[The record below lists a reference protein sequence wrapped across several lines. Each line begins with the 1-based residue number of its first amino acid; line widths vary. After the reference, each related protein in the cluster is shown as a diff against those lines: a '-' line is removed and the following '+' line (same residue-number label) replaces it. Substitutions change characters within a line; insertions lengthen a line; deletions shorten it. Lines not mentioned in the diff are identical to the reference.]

1 MSEPFQTDILRRKLI
16 PKPQQ
21 GIVINIHLQ
30 KVEEAEQREDLEE
43 GEEKEQSIKKKTI
56 IKDRRKY
63 STIERSLILDK
74 LKQQK
79 VFKVNIEKSTDKPK
93 PSESERLV
101 VPVGEPVGVFTKVD
115 KVVLKKKEQE
125 PLSAIYEE
133 EEDAGKKAVKF
144 AIEEEGEG
152 VILEEEKEKEKEQ
165 KEDEKEKEEEV
176 ITEAVEQPVIGEKK
190 KRIRKPKTKFVAED
204 DLINVDLKTARIR
217 EHIID
222 EALPKPG
229 EKVIIKA
236 PSYYMTNRLLYSQ
249 KLTQLFQPYRKEIM
263 SNESAISCDATGA
276 GTEFELLTHQKI
288 VRDYLNLYTPYR
300 GLLLYHG
307 LGSGKCHR
315 KGTPIMLSD
324 GSIKK
329 IEDIKVGELL
339 MGDDSKPRTVLS
351 LATGRDKMYDV
362 IPIKGEKYTV
372 NSEHILCL
380 QASGFPKLSRNNHT
394 ANTNYN
400 IQWLENNK
408 FMSKTF
414 TFNEAKNNEEEMKIA
429 AQEFYKKILENPA
442 TNDNVYEVAIKDYLN
457 LPKSTKAILKGYK
470 VPIEFPEK
478 ELPMDPYMIGY
489 WLGDGSSRDA
499 VISCQDSTVLHY
511 FANNL
516 AKYDISLHYRSQYDY
531 GISGNGNYRNNKFL
545 NVLKDENMINN
556 KHIPML
562 YKCNSSENRLKLLA
576 GLLDSDGCL
585 TGNGFEFTQKN
596 ETLMDDVIYL
606 ARSLG
611 FSCYKATKKTTW
623 TYKGI
628 KQEGTAFRIQ
638 INGNGIEEIPTL
650 IPRKQATPR
659 KQIKDV
665 LVTGIKVEYVN
676 EDDYYGFTLDG
687 NCRYVMGDFT
697 VTHNT
702 CSSIALAEGMKTD
715 KRVFIMTPA
724 SLKMNFFSE
733 LKKCGDHLYKKNQY
747 WEFVSIDGKPE
758 YVGILAKALSLKP
771 EYVRSKG
778 GAWLVNITK
787 EPNFTEKNAEEQK
800 EIDNQLNEM
809 IRAKYI
815 DINYNG
821 INQKGFQK
829 IVEQYGTNPFDNS
842 VVLID
847 EAHNFVSRIVNKL
860 KKPKTLA
867 YMMYDL
873 LMNAT
878 NTRIVFMTGTPIINY
893 PNEIGI
899 LFNILR
905 GYIKTWT
912 MSINVKSS
920 EKVNTESILDIFD
933 RANLKTYDFVE
944 YTGNKLTITRNPFG
958 FINTKKRGVAKGTF
972 RQAKGGS
979 KNKKESPVKRTK
991 KNHSEYDKIVDR
1003 ITTDPHN
1010 DGKDINLYR
1019 EGASSAQLGPVGSL
1033 EDYAEKAMRI
1043 MEDPHHGGANYMEN
1057 YNGVKLDETGNISD
1071 EDFLA
1076 TVIRIL
1082 SQNGLE
1088 VAKGTIELKKY
1099 KALPDDS
1106 DSFLNMFIDSDNDA
1120 VKNIDLFKKRVLGL
1134 TSYFRSAQEKLL
1146 PSFVK
1151 TTPPDGSEGGDI
1163 FHIIKCEMTG
1173 HQFDVYQ
1180 AIRKVEAEQEKR
1192 NKKQQK
1198 KAKGLENDMFK
1209 ISSTYRIFSRSACN
1223 FAFPP
1228 DIQRPMPDKE
1238 NKEISEEDLNGLTIN
1253 EREEEEEIGD
1263 EVVEDEKIV
1272 TYQGRIVSALKKLQY
1287 NEESPREKEYLTKEE
1302 LGMYSPKFVKLLE
1315 NVQSEEN
1322 QGLHL
1327 VYSQFRTIEGIGI
1340 IKLILEANGYA
1351 EFKIERKSE
1360 SWEIVEDEKN
1370 AGKPKFVLYTGTE
1383 TAEEKEIIRN
1393 IYNSNWGF
1401 VPASIAV
1408 KLREINENNFMGEI
1422 IKVFM
1427 ITSSGA
1433 EGINLKNTRFVHVVE
1448 PYWNMVR
1455 PEQVIGR
1462 ARRICS
1468 HQDLPEELRT
1478 VKVYLYL
1485 AVLSEQQKTDK
1496 ANIEIRNRDRSRIDG
1511 ETPVTTDETL
1521 FEIASLK
1528 DKVNRQ
1534 ILKAIKESAMDCSLY
1549 SGKNKDEPL
1558 VCYGSTTTVSSNNFD
1573 SYPAIDSDMSQ
1584 KSDLNVRKKGVAMI
1598 KISYKGKDYAL
1609 NQDTNEL
1616 FDYDSYL
1623 QLKEGATLVGHLV
1636 RKGRKQEV
1644 ELL

>member
-1 MSEPFQTDILRRKLI
+1 MSEPFQIDILRRKLI
-16 PKPQQ
+16 PKPQHGVVVHIHAELPNDEGEQ
-21 GIVINIHLQ
+21 G
-30 KVEEAEQREDLEE
+30 EGEQGE
-43 GEEKEQSIKKKTI
+43 GEEKTESIPQTKKKTI

-74 LKQQK
+74 LKKQK
-79 VFKVNIEKSTDKPK
+79 IFKVNVEKSTDKPK
-93 PSESERLV
+93 PTEDQQII
-101 VPVGEPVGVFTKVD
+101 VPVGEPVGIFTKVD
-115 KVVLKKKEQE
+115 KVVLKKKQQKEE
-125 PLSAIYEE
+125 LSAIEE
-133 EEDAGKKAVKF
+133 EEEAVEEEKEDKVVDGKSAVQL
-144 AIEEEGEG
+144 AIEEEGEE
-152 VILEEEKEKEKEQ
+152 VVEKPIEEKPIEEKP
-165 KEDEKEKEEEV
+165 
-176 ITEAVEQPVIGEKK
+176 VEEKK
-190 KRIRKPKTKFVAED
+190 KRGRKPKVKFIAED
-204 DLINVDLKTARIR
+204 DLINVDLKTAKIR
-217 EHIID
+217 EQIISD
-222 EALPKPG
+222 TLPKPS

-236 PSYYMTNRLLYSQ
+236 PSYYMENRLLYSQ

-263 SNESAISCDATGA
+263 SNESAISCDTSASS
-276 GTEFELLTHQKI
+276 TEFELLTHQKI
-288 VRDYLNLYTPYR
+288 VRDYLNLFTPYR

-307 LGSGKCHR
+307 LGSGKCMR

-339 MGDDSKPRTVLS
+339 MGDDSKPRTVMS
-351 LATGRDKMYDV
+351 LARGRDKMYDI
-362 IPIKGEKYTV
+362 IPIKGEKYPV

-414 TFNEAKNNEEEMKIA
+414 TFNEAKNNEEEMKVA
-429 AQEFYKKILENPA
+429 AQEFYNKILENPA

-457 LPKSTKAILKGYK
+457 LSNKLKGLLKGYK
-470 VPIEFPEK
+470 VPIDFPEK

-489 WLGDGSSRDA
+489 WLGDGD
-499 VISCQDSTVLHY
+499 SCRASITSQDSTVLYY
-511 FANNL
+511 FNKTLPTYELTLNY
-516 AKYDISLHYRSQYDY
+516 YDSYHY
-531 GISGNGNYRNNKFL
+531 GITGNHKKNNNKFL
-545 NVLKDENMINN
+545 TVLKDLNMLNN

-562 YKCNSSENRLKLLA
+562 YKCNSRQNRLKLLA
-576 GLLDSDGCL
+576 GLLDSDGNL
-585 TGNGFEFTQKN
+585 SDNGGFEFTQKN

-611 FSCYKATKKTTW
+611 FSCYKATKKTSW
-623 TYKGI
+623 THKGV
-628 KQEGTAFRIQ
+628 KQEGTAFRIN

-687 NCRYVMGDFT
+687 NCRYVLGDFT

-715 KRVFIMTPA
+715 KRVFILTPA

-771 EYVRSKG
+771 EYIRSRN

-787 EPNFTEKNAEEQK
+787 EANFTEKNAEEQK
-800 EIDNQLNEM
+800 EIDDQLNEM

-829 IVEQYGTNPFDNS
+829 IIEQYGTNPFDNS
-842 VVLID
+842 VILID

-860 KKPKTLA
+860 KKPKTLS
-867 YMMYDL
+867 YMLYDL

-878 NTRIVFMTGTPIINY
+878 NARIVFMTGTPIINY

-899 LFNILR
+899 MFNMLR

-912 MSINVKSS
+912 MSINVKTS
-920 EKVNTESILDIFD
+920 EKINTESILDIFD
-933 RANLKTYDFVE
+933 KANFRTYDFVE

-958 FINTKKRGVAKGTF
+958 FINTKKRGVAKGTI
-972 RQAKGGS
+972 RQTKEIKGG
-979 KNKKESPVKRTK
+979 KHKTKGNKPQGSRRTK
-991 KNHSEYDKIVDR
+991 KYHSEYDKIAEKIVVEEDSLDR
-1003 ITTDPHN
+1003 
-1010 DGKDINLYR
+1010 
-1019 EGASSAQLGPVGSL
+1019 E

-1043 MEDPHHGGANYMEN
+1043 SEDPHEGGGANYLEN
-1057 YNGVKLDETGNISD
+1057 YNGVKLDESGNISD
-1071 EDFLA
+1071 EDFLNS
-1076 TVIRIL
+1076 VIRIL
-1082 SQNGLE
+1082 GNNKLE
-1088 VAKGTIELKKY
+1088 VMKGTIELKKY
-1099 KALPDDS
+1099 KALPDES
-1106 DSFLNMFIDSDNDA
+1106 DSFLTMFIDTDNDE
-1120 VKNIDLFKKRVLGL
+1120 VKNIDLFKKRILGL

-1151 TTPPDGSEGGDI
+1151 TVAEGEGESKSEGDI
-1163 FHIIKCEMTG
+1163 FHIVKCEMTN
-1173 HQFDVYQ
+1173 HQFDIYQ
-1180 AIRKVEAEQEKR
+1180 KIRKTEAEQEKR

-1198 KAKGLENDMFK
+1198 KAKGLDDEMFK
-1209 ISSTYRIFSRSACN
+1209 ISSTYRIFSRAACN

-1228 DIQRPMPDKE
+1228 DIDRPMPDTN
-1238 NKEISEEDLNGLTIN
+1238 NKEVSEEDLNGLTVKD
-1253 EREEEEEIGD
+1253 RQDEEE
-1263 EVVEDEKIV
+1263 VEAEDVADEKIIS
-1272 TYQGRIVSALKKLQY
+1272 YQGRIVNALKKLSFQ
-1287 NEESPREKEYLTKEE
+1287 EENPRDKEYLTKKD
-1302 LGMYSPKFVKLLE
+1302 LGMYSPKFVKLVE
-1315 NVQSEEN
+1315 NIQSEEN

-1351 EFKIERKSE
+1351 EFKIERKDDA
-1360 SWEIVEDEKN
+1360 WDIVEDEKN
-1370 AGKPKFVLYTGTE
+1370 KGKPKFVLYTGTE
-1383 TAEEKEIIRN
+1383 TAEEKEIVRN

-1401 VPASIAV
+1401 VPSAISA
-1408 KLREINENNFMGEI
+1408 KLREMHPNNFMGEI

-1433 EGINLKNTRFVHVVE
+1433 EGINLKNTRFVHIVE
-1448 PYWNMVR
+1448 PYCNMVR

-1485 AVLSEQQKTDK
+1485 SVFTEEQKTSKD
-1496 ANIEIRNRDRSRIDG
+1496 NIELRNRDRSRIDG

-1549 SGKNKDEPL
+1549 SAKNKDEPL
-1558 VCYGSTTTVSSNNFD
+1558 VCYGSTTKVDSNNFQ
-1573 SYPAIDSDMSQ
+1573 SFPSIDSDVGQ
-1584 KSDLNVRKKGVAMI
+1584 KTGLNVKQRRVDMI
-1598 KISYKGKDYAL
+1598 EITYKGKKYAL
-1609 NQDTNEL
+1609 NQDTNEI
-1616 FDYDSYL
+1616 FDHDSYL
-1623 QLKEGATLVGHLV
+1623 QSKENPILVGHLV
-1636 RKGRKQEV
+1636 RKGSKQEIV
-1644 ELL
+1644 LL

>member
-1 MSEPFQTDILRRKLI
+1 MSEPFQIDILRRKTI

-21 GIVINIHLQ
+21 GILVNIH
-30 KVEEAEQREDLEE
+30 VEKPEEPRDEVEE
-43 GEEKEQSIKKKTI
+43 GEVTDAPEPKKRPI

-63 STIERSLILDK
+63 STVERSLILDN
-74 LKQQK
+74 LKRQK
-79 VFKVNIEKSTDKPK
+79 VFKVNIEKETDKPK
-93 PSESERLV
+93 PTESERLII
-101 VPVGEPVGVFTKVD
+101 PVGEPIGVFTKID
-115 KVVLKKKEQE
+115 KVVLKKKETIPVKQLE
-125 PLSAIYEE
+125 PVKEEVEKEEEVDTGASAIEH
-133 EEDAGKKAVKF
+133 

-152 VILEEEKEKEKEQ
+152 VLLQEQ
-165 KEDEKEKEEEV
+165 VEAIEQEKEEE
-176 ITEAVEQPVIGEKK
+176 TGEAVELKEQPVIGEKK
-190 KRIRKPKTKFVAED
+190 KRIRRTKGKAKVEDD
-204 DLINVDLKTARIR
+204 DLINVDLKTAKIR
-217 EHIID
+217 EQIIGD
-222 EALPKPG
+222 TLPKPT

-236 PSYYMTNRLLYSQ
+236 PSYYMENRLLYSQ

-307 LGSGKCHR
+307 LGSGKCLKR
-315 KGTPIMLSD
+315 GTPIMLSD

-329 IEDIKVGELL
+329 VEEIVPGELL
-339 MGDDSKPRTVLS
+339 MGDDSTPRTVLS
-351 LATGRDKMYDV
+351 IARGRDKMYDV
-362 IPIKGEKYTV
+362 IPVKGEKYTG

-414 TFNEAKNNEEEMKIA
+414 TFNEAKNNEEEMKVA

-457 LPKSTKAILKGYK
+457 LSNKLKALLKGYK
-470 VPIEFPEK
+470 VPIDFPEK

-531 GISGNGNYRNNKFL
+531 GISGNGNYRNNKFS
-545 NVLKDENMINN
+545 NVLKDENMLNN

-562 YKCNSSENRLKLLA
+562 YKCNSRENRLKLLA
-576 GLLDSDGCL
+576 GLLDSDGNL
-585 TGNGFEFTQKN
+585 SENGGFEFTQKN

-611 FSCYKATKKTTW
+611 FSCYKATKNTSW
-623 TYKGI
+623 TYNGV

-650 IPRKQATPR
+650 IPRKKAAPR

-687 NCRYVMGDFT
+687 NCRYVLGDFT

-702 CSSIALAEGMKTD
+702 CSSIALAEGMKSD
-715 KRVFIMTPA
+715 KRVFILTPA

-758 YVGILAKALSLKP
+758 YVSILSKALSLKP
-771 EYVRSKG
+771 EHIRSKG

-800 EIDNQLNEM
+800 EIDEQLNHM
-809 IRAKYI
+809 IRAKYV

-829 IVEQYGTNPFDNS
+829 IVEQYGKNPFDNS

-878 NTRIVFMTGTPIINY
+878 NARIVFMTGTPIINY

-920 EKVNTESILDIFD
+920 DKVNTESILDMFD
-933 RANLKTYDFVE
+933 RANFRTYDFVE

-958 FINTKKRGVAKGTF
+958 FINTKKRGVVKGTT
-972 RQAKGGS
+972 RKPKDDKSEVKGGS
-979 KNKKESPVKRTK
+979 KKNKKENPVKRTK

-1003 ITTDPHN
+1003 IIDKEGE
-1010 DGKDINLYR
+1010 DG
-1019 EGASSAQLGPVGSL
+1019 E

-1043 MEDPHHGGANYMEN
+1043 MEDPHHGGANYSEN

-1071 EDFLA
+1071 EDFLS
-1076 TVIRIL
+1076 TVVRIL
-1082 SQNGLE
+1082 STNGLE

-1106 DSFLNMFIDSDNDA
+1106 DSFLTMFIDTDNDE
-1120 VKNIDLFKKRVLGL
+1120 VKNIELFKKRVLGL

-1151 TTPPDGSEGGDI
+1151 TEPPAGSEDTGKGGDI

-1198 KAKGLENDMFK
+1198 KAKGLENEMFK

-1228 DIQRPMPDKE
+1228 EIDRPMPDKE
-1238 NKEISEEDLNGLTIN
+1238 NKEISEEDLNGLSAK
-1253 EREEEEEIGD
+1253 ERDDEEEEVLG
-1263 EVVEDEKIV
+1263 EVSDDKLV

-1287 NEESPREKEYLTKEE
+1287 NEESPKDKEYLTKEE

-1315 NVQSEEN
+1315 NIQSEEN

-1351 EFKIERKSE
+1351 EFKIERKSDA
-1360 SWEIVEDEKN
+1360 WEIVEDEKN

-1383 TAEEKEIIRN
+1383 TAEEKEIVRN
-1393 IYNSNWGF
+1393 IYNSNWDF
-1401 VPASIAV
+1401 VPSTIAV
-1408 KLREINENNFMGEI
+1408 KLREKHPNNFMGEL

-1433 EGINLKNTRFVHVVE
+1433 EGINLKNTRFVHIVE

-1558 VCYGSTTTVSSNNFD
+1558 VCYGSKTTVSSNNFD
-1573 SYPAIDSDMSQ
+1573 SYPSLDSDMSQ
-1584 KSDLNVRKKGVAMI
+1584 KTGLNVREKTQNI
-1598 KISYKGKDYAL
+1598 IEITYKGKKYAL

-1616 FDYDSYL
+1616 FDYESYL
-1623 QLKEGATLVGHLV
+1623 VSKEDAALVGHLV
-1636 RKGRKQEV
+1636 RNGRKQEI

>member
-1 MSEPFQTDILRRKLI
+1 MSEPFQIDILRRKLI

-21 GIVINIHLQ
+21 GVLIHIHSETINEP
-30 KVEEAEQREDLEE
+30 VSNV
-43 GEEKEQSIKKKTI
+43 EEKEELKEGDIVEPKKQKTI

-74 LKQQK
+74 LKKQK
-79 VFKVNIEKSTDKPK
+79 VFKVNIEKVTDKPK
-93 PSESERLV
+93 PTESEQII
-101 VPVGEPVGVFTKVD
+101 VPVGEPIGIFTKID
-115 KVVLKKKEQE
+115 KVVLKKKEE
-125 PLSAIYEE
+125 LEELSPIDKESEE
-133 EEDAGKKAVKF
+133 SEEKEQQID
-144 AIEEEGEG
+144 
-152 VILEEEKEKEKEQ
+152 EEEKEKGELI
-165 KEDEKEKEEEV
+165 EEEKGEL
-176 ITEAVEQPVIGEKK
+176 IEIPIILEKK
-190 KRIRKPKTKFVAED
+190 KRIRKPKVKFVAEEE
-204 DLINVDLKTARIR
+204 LINVDLKTAKIR
-217 EHIID
+217 EQIISD
-222 EALPKPG
+222 TLPKPS

-236 PSYYMTNRLLYSQ
+236 PSYYMENRLLYSQ

-263 SNESAISCDATGA
+263 AEDSVSCETATSSP
-276 GTEFELLTHQKI
+276 EFELLTHQKI
-288 VRDYLNLYTPYR
+288 IRDYLNLYTPYR
-300 GLLLYHG
+300 GLLLYHM

-351 LATGRDKMYDV
+351 LAQGRDKMYDV

-380 QASGFPKLSRNNHT
+380 RASGFPKIHRNNHT

-400 IQWLENNK
+400 IQWIENNK

-414 TFNEAKNNEEEMKIA
+414 TFNEAKNNEAEIKIA
-429 AQEFYKKILENPA
+429 AYDFYDKILKNHL

-457 LPKSTKAILKGYK
+457 LSNKLKAILKGYK
-470 VPIEFPEK
+470 VPIDFPEK

-489 WLGDGSSRDA
+489 WLGDGHSAGA
-499 VISCQDSTVLHY
+499 VITSQDSAVLYY
-511 FANNL
+511 FNKTL
-516 AKYDISLHYRSQYDY
+516 PTYELTLTYYDSYHY
-531 GISGNGNYRNNKFL
+531 GITGNHKKDNNKFL
-545 NVLKDENMINN
+545 NVLKDENMIQN

-562 YKCNSSENRLKLLA
+562 YKCNSRENRLKLLA
-576 GLLDSDGCL
+576 GLLDSDGHL
-585 TGNGFEFTQKN
+585 SENGGFEFTQKN

-611 FSCYKATKKTTW
+611 FSCYKSEKKTTW
-623 TYKGI
+623 TYKGE
-628 KQEGTAFRIQ
+628 KHEGKAFRIQ

-650 IPRKQATPR
+650 IPRKQASPR

-715 KRVFIMTPA
+715 KRVFILTPA

-758 YVGILAKALSLKP
+758 YVAILAKALSLKP
-771 EYVRSKG
+771 EYIRSRR

-787 EPNFTEKNAEEQK
+787 EANFTEKNAEEQK
-800 EIDNQLNEM
+800 EIDDQLNEM

-821 INQKGFQK
+821 IKPKGFQK
-829 IVEQYGTNPFDNS
+829 IIEQYGTNPFDNS

-860 KKPKTLA
+860 KKPKTLS

-873 LMNAT
+873 LMSAT
-878 NTRIVFMTGTPIINY
+878 NARIVFMTGTPIINY

-905 GYIKTWT
+905 GYIKTWS
-912 MSINVKSS
+912 MSINVKTN
-920 EKVNTESILDIFD
+920 EKINTETILEMFD
-933 RANLKTYDFVE
+933 KANFRTYDFVE

-958 FINTKKRGVAKGTF
+958 FINTKKRGVSKGTV
-972 RQAKGGS
+972 RQPKVKGGE
-979 KNKKESPVKRTK
+979 NKTKVNKLPGSRITK
-991 KNHSEYDKIVDR
+991 KYHSEYDKIVDK
-1003 ITTDPHN
+1003 IEAEHV
-1010 DGKDINLYR
+1010 DI
-1019 EGASSAQLGPVGSL
+1019 E

-1043 MEDPHHGGANYMEN
+1043 SENPHYGGANYLEN
-1057 YNGVKLDETGNISD
+1057 YNGVKLDESGNISD
-1071 EDFLA
+1071 EDFLNS
-1076 TVIRIL
+1076 VIRIL
-1082 SQNGLE
+1082 GNNNLE
-1088 VAKGTIELKKY
+1088 VIKGTIELKKY

-1106 DSFLNMFIDSDNDA
+1106 DSFLNMFIDTDNDE

-1151 TTPPDGSEGGDI
+1151 TRVEGENEGEENKGEGDV
-1163 FHIIKCEMTG
+1163 FHIIKCEMTP

-1180 AIRKVEAEQEKR
+1180 AIRKTEAEQEKR
-1192 NKKQQK
+1192 NRKKQK
-1198 KAKGLENDMFK
+1198 KAKGLEDDMFK

-1228 DIQRPMPDKE
+1228 EIERPMPDTA
-1238 NKEISEEDLNGLTIN
+1238 NKEVSEEDINGLTVK
-1253 EREEEEEIGD
+1253 ERQDEEEVEGEGEEAQI
-1263 EVVEDEKIV
+1263 EDANIIS
-1272 TYQGRIVSALKKLQY
+1272 YQGRIVNALKKLEY
-1287 NEESPREKEYLTKEE
+1287 NEENPREKEYLTKDA
-1302 LGMYSPKFVKLLE
+1302 LGMYSSKFVKLLE
-1315 NVQSEEN
+1315 NIQSEEN

-1351 EFKIERKSE
+1351 EFKIERKDE
-1360 SWEIVEDEKN
+1360 SWDIVDDEKN
-1370 AGKPKFVLYTGTE
+1370 KGKPKFVLYTGTE

-1401 VPASIAV
+1401 VPPSIVV
-1408 KLREINENNFMGEI
+1408 KLREMHPNNFMGEI

-1433 EGINLKNTRFVHVVE
+1433 EGINLKNTRFVHIVE

-1478 VKVYLYL
+1478 VKVFLYL
-1485 AVLSEQQKTDK
+1485 SVLTEQQKTSKD
-1496 ANIEIRNRDRSRIDG
+1496 NIELRNRDRSRIDG

-1558 VCYGSTTTVSSNNFD
+1558 VCYGSTTKVDSNNFQ
-1573 SYPAIDSDMSQ
+1573 SFPSIDNDKGQ
-1584 KSDLNVRKKGVAMI
+1584 KTGQNVRHQKVDMI
-1598 KISYKGKDYAL
+1598 KITYKGKQYAL
-1609 NQDTNEL
+1609 NTDTNEI

-1623 QLKEGATLVGHLV
+1623 QSKDNLVLLGHIV
-1636 RKGRKQEV
+1636 RKGSKQEI
-1644 ELL
+1644 ELI

>member
-1 MSEPFQTDILRRKLI
+1 MSEPFQIDILRRKPI
-16 PKPQQ
+16 PNSQK
-21 GIVINIHLQ
+21 GVIINIGRIDM
-30 KVEEAEQREDLEE
+30 KEINDEE
-43 GEEKEQSIKKKTI
+43 IKPMKTI

-74 LKQQK
+74 IRKQK
-79 VFKVNIEKSTDKPK
+79 GFKVNIEKITDKTKPSEEERIIIPVGEPHDLFIKVDKKTLKKKEIEEKAIKEDLEEDLEELKELKEKEDLEELKEKEDLEEDLEYLEELKEEKAIKEEIEEDLKDVEEEKAIKEELEELKEKESDEKNKPIIEKKKRGRKQKIVIYNDDLINIDLKTAKIKEQIISETLPK
-93 PSESERLV
+93 PSE
-101 VPVGEPVGVFTKVD
+101 K
-115 KVVLKKKEQE
+115 
-125 PLSAIYEE
+125 I
-133 EEDAGKKAVKF
+133 
-144 AIEEEGEG
+144 
-152 VILEEEKEKEKEQ
+152 
-165 KEDEKEKEEEV
+165 
-176 ITEAVEQPVIGEKK
+176 
-190 KRIRKPKTKFVAED
+190 
-204 DLINVDLKTARIR
+204 
-217 EHIID
+217 
-222 EALPKPG
+222 
-229 EKVIIKA
+229 IIKS
-236 PSYYMTNRLLYSQ
+236 PSYYMTNRKLYYQ
-249 KLTQLFQPYRKEIM
+249 KLSQLFQPYRKEIL
-263 SNESAISCDATGA
+263 SNESEISCEAKSDGQ
-276 GTEFELLTHQKI
+276 EFELLTHQKI

-307 LGSGKCHR
+307 LGSGKCLR

-329 IEDIKVGELL
+329 VEEIVPGELL
-339 MGDDSKPRTVLS
+339 MGDDSTPRTVLS
-351 LATGRDKMYDV
+351 IATGRDKMYDV
-362 IPIKGEKYTV
+362 IPIKGEKYTG

-414 TFNEAKNNEEEMKIA
+414 TFNEAKKNEEEMKIA

-442 TNDNVYEVAIKDYLN
+442 TNDNIYEVAIKDYLN
-457 LPKSTKAILKGYK
+457 LPKSTKSILKGYK
-470 VPIEFPEK
+470 VPIDFPEK

-489 WLGDGSSRDA
+489 WLGDGNSASA
-499 VISCQDSTVLHY
+499 AITSQDSTVLYY
-511 FANNL
+511 FNKTLPSYELTLNY
-516 AKYDISLHYRSQYDY
+516 YDSYHY
-531 GISGNGNYRNNKFL
+531 GITGNHKKNNNKFL
-545 NVLKDENMINN
+545 TALKDLKMLNN

-562 YKCNSSENRLKLLA
+562 YKCNSRENRLKLLA

-585 TGNGFEFTQKN
+585 TGKGFEFTQKN

-611 FSCYKATKKTTW
+611 FSCYKATKKTSW
-623 TYKGI
+623 TYKGV

-650 IPRKQATPR
+650 IPRKQASPR
-659 KQIKDV
+659 KQIKDA

-747 WEFVSIDGKPE
+747 WEFVSIDGKPD

-771 EYVRSKG
+771 EYVRSRG
-778 GAWLVNITK
+778 GAWLINITK
-787 EPNFTEKNAEEQK
+787 EANFTDKTAEEQK
-800 EIDNQLNEM
+800 EIDDQLNEM

-829 IVEQYGTNPFDNS
+829 IIDKYGSNPFDNS
-842 VVLID
+842 VVLVD

-860 KKPKTLA
+860 KKPKSLS
-867 YMMYDL
+867 YMLYDL
-873 LMNAT
+873 LMNA
-878 NTRIVFMTGTPIINY
+878 NNARIVFMTGTPIINY

-899 LFNILR
+899 LFNMLR
-905 GYIKTWT
+905 GYIKTWNI
-912 MSINVKSS
+912 SINVKTTD
-920 EKVNTESILDIFD
+920 KINTETILQMFD
-933 RANLKTYDFVE
+933 KANFRTYDYIE
-944 YTGNKLTITRNPFG
+944 YSGNKLTITRNPFG
-958 FINTKKRGVAKGTF
+958 FINTKKRGVVKGTI
-972 RQAKGGS
+972 RKPKEVSGG
-979 KNKKESPVKRTK
+979 TK
-991 KNHSEYDKIVDR
+991 KNKLIGKRNTKKYHSEYDKIVDK
-1003 ITTDPHN
+1003 IVVN
-1010 DGKDINLYR
+1010 KDD
-1019 EGASSAQLGPVGSL
+1019 SL

-1043 MEDPHHGGANYMEN
+1043 SEDPHYGGSNYLEN
-1057 YNGVKLDETGNISD
+1057 YNGVKLDESGNISD
-1071 EDFLA
+1071 EDFIN
-1076 TVIRIL
+1076 TVTRIL
-1082 SQNGLE
+1082 TNNNLE
-1088 VAKGTIELKKY
+1088 IIKGATELKKY

-1106 DSFLNMFIDSDNDA
+1106 ESFINTFVDTDNDQ
-1120 VKNIDLFKKRVLGL
+1120 VKEIDLLKKRVLGL

-1146 PSFVK
+1146 PSFVRTK
-1151 TTPPDGSEGGDI
+1151 VDGQLGDI
-1163 FHIIKCEMTG
+1163 FHIIKCEMTS
-1173 HQFDVYQ
+1173 HQFDIYQ
-1180 AIRKVEAEQEKR
+1180 EIRKVEAEQEKR
-1192 NKKQQK
+1192 NKVLKK
-1198 KAKGLENDMFK
+1198 KAKGLDEDMYK

-1228 DIQRPMPDKE
+1228 EIDRPMPDKE
-1238 NKEISEEDLNGLTIN
+1238 NKDISEDDLNGLTIK
-1253 EREEEEEIGD
+1253 ELEAKEDIEVELEGQDIVEEK
-1263 EVVEDEKIV
+1263 VLN
-1272 TYQGRIVSALKKLQY
+1272 YQTRIVNALKKLAY
-1287 NEESPREKEYLTKEE
+1287 NEESPREKEYLTKDS

-1315 NVQSEEN
+1315 NIQSEEN

-1351 EFKIERKSE
+1351 EFKIERKGD
-1360 SWEIVEDEKN
+1360 SWDIVDDIKGK
-1370 AGKPKFVLYTGTE
+1370 GKPKFVLYTGTE
-1383 TAEEKEIIRN
+1383 TAEEKEIVRN

-1401 VPASIAV
+1401 VPPTIAN
-1408 KLREINENNFMGEI
+1408 KLKELHPNNFMGEI

-1433 EGINLKNTRFVHVVE
+1433 EGINLKNTRFVHIVE

-1478 VKVYLYL
+1478 VKVFLYL
-1485 AVLSEQQKTDK
+1485 AVLTNEQQTSKD
-1496 ANIEIRNRDRSRIDG
+1496 NIELRNRDVSRINGD
-1511 ETPVTTDETL
+1511 TPVTTDETL

-1528 DKVNRQ
+1528 DKINRQ
-1534 ILKAIKESAMDCSLY
+1534 ILIAVKETAMDCSLY
-1549 SGKNKDEPL
+1549 SSKNKDEPL
-1558 VCYGSTTTVSSNNFD
+1558 VCYGSTVKIDSNNFD
-1573 SYPAIDSDMSQ
+1573 SYPMLETDMGQ
-1584 KSDLNVRKKGVAMI
+1584 AKELNLRKQQINAI
-1598 KISYKGKDYAL
+1598 KITYKGKDYAL
-1609 NQDTNEL
+1609 NESTKEI

-1623 QLKEGATLVGHLV
+1623 QSNSAAILVGHLLI
-1636 RKGRKQEV
+1636 KNNKQEIV
-1644 ELL
+1644 FI

>member
-1 MSEPFQTDILRRKLI
+1 MSEPFQIDILRRKLI

-21 GIVINIHLQ
+21 GILINIH
-30 KVEEAEQREDLEE
+30 VEKPEEPIGDVEE
-43 GEEKEQSIKKKTI
+43 GEVGDTPTPKKKPI

-63 STIERSLILDK
+63 STVERSLILDN
-74 LKQQK
+74 LKRQK
-79 VFKVNIEKSTDKPK
+79 VFKVNIEKETDKPK
-93 PSESERLV
+93 PTESERLV
-101 VPVGEPVGVFTKVD
+101 IPVGEPIGVFTKID
-115 KVVLKKKEQE
+115 KVVLKKKESAPLKQLE
-125 PLSAIYEE
+125 PVKE
-133 EEDAGKKAVKF
+133 EEDKGASAIEH

-152 VILEEEKEKEKEQ
+152 VLLQDQALAEEDAIVEEKE
-165 KEDEKEKEEEV
+165 
-176 ITEAVEQPVIGEKK
+176 AVELKEQPVIGEKK
-190 KRIRKPKTKFVAED
+190 KRIRKTKGKVEED
-204 DLINVDLKTARIR
+204 DLINVDLKTAKIR
-217 EHIID
+217 EQIIGD
-222 EALPKPG
+222 TLPKPT

-236 PSYYMTNRLLYSQ
+236 PSYYMENRLLYSQ

-339 MGDDSKPRTVLS
+339 MGDDSKPRTVMS

-362 IPIKGEKYTV
+362 IPIKGDKYTV

-414 TFNEAKNNEEEMKIA
+414 TFNEAKNNEEEMKVA

-457 LPKSTKAILKGYK
+457 LSNKLKALLKGYK
-470 VPIEFPEK
+470 VPIDFPEK

-489 WLGDGSSRDA
+489 WLGDGTSREA
-499 VISCQDSTVLHY
+499 SITSQDSTVLYY
-511 FANNL
+511 FNKTLPNYEL
-516 AKYDISLHYRSQYDY
+516 TLNYRSGYCY
-531 GISGNGNYRNNKFL
+531 GITGNNKKNNNKFL
-545 NVLKDENMINN
+545 NVLKDENMLNN

-562 YKCNSSENRLKLLA
+562 YKCNSRENRLKLLA
-576 GLLDSDGCL
+576 GLLDSDGNL
-585 TGNGFEFTQKN
+585 SENGGFEFTQKN

-611 FSCYKATKKTTW
+611 FSCYKATKKTSW
-623 TYKGI
+623 TYKGV
-628 KQEGTAFRIQ
+628 KQEGTAFRIN
-638 INGNGIEEIPTL
+638 INGHRIEEIPTL

-687 NCRYVMGDFT
+687 NCRYVLGDFT

-758 YVGILAKALSLKP
+758 YVSILSKALSLKP
-771 EYVRSKG
+771 EHIRSKG

-800 EIDNQLNEM
+800 EIDEQLNHM
-809 IRAKYI
+809 IRAKYV

-829 IVEQYGTNPFDNS
+829 IVEQYGKNPFDNS

-878 NTRIVFMTGTPIINY
+878 NARIVFMTGTPIINY

-920 EKVNTESILDIFD
+920 DKVNTESILDMFD
-933 RANLKTYDFVE
+933 RANFRTYDFVE

-958 FINTKKRGVAKGTF
+958 FINTKKRGVVKGTT
-972 RQAKGGS
+972 RKPKDDKGETKGGS
-979 KNKKESPVKRTK
+979 KKNNKENPVKRTK

-1003 ITTDPHN
+1003 IIVD
-1010 DGKDINLYR
+1010 K
-1019 EGASSAQLGPVGSL
+1019 EGASSAQLGTVGSL

-1043 MEDPHHGGANYMEN
+1043 MEDPHHGGANYSEN

-1071 EDFLA
+1071 EDFLES
-1076 TVIRIL
+1076 VIRIL
-1082 SQNGLE
+1082 SKNGLE

-1106 DSFLNMFIDSDNDA
+1106 DAFLNMFIDTDNDE
-1120 VKNIDLFKKRVLGL
+1120 VKNIELFKKRVLGL

-1151 TTPPDGSEGGDI
+1151 TEPVEGENKGQGGDI

-1198 KAKGLENDMFK
+1198 KAKGLENEMFK

-1228 DIQRPMPDKE
+1228 EIERPMPDKE
-1238 NKEISEEDLNGLTIN
+1238 NKEISEEDLNGLSAK
-1253 EREEEEEIGD
+1253 EREDEDD
-1263 EVVEDEKIV
+1263 EVLGEVSDDKLV

-1287 NEESPREKEYLTKEE
+1287 NEESRRDKEYLIKEE

-1315 NVQSEEN
+1315 NIQSEEN

-1351 EFKIERKSE
+1351 EFKIERKSDA
-1360 SWEIVEDEKN
+1360 WEIVEDEKN
-1370 AGKPKFVLYTGTE
+1370 VGKPKFVLYTGTE
-1383 TAEEKEIIRN
+1383 TAEEKEIVRN
-1393 IYNSNWGF
+1393 IYNSNWDF
-1401 VPASIAV
+1401 VPSTIAV
-1408 KLREINENNFMGEI
+1408 KLREKHPNNFMGEL

-1433 EGINLKNTRFVHVVE
+1433 EGINLKNTRFVHIVE

-1534 ILKAIKESAMDCSLY
+1534 ILRAIKESAMDCSLY

-1558 VCYGSTTTVSSNNFD
+1558 VCYGSKTTVSSNNFD
-1573 SYPAIDSDMSQ
+1573 SYPSLDSDMSQ
-1584 KSDLNVRKKGVAMI
+1584 KTGLNVREKTQNI
-1598 KISYKGKDYAL
+1598 IEITYKGKKYAL

-1616 FDYDSYL
+1616 FDYESYL
-1623 QLKEGATLVGHLV
+1623 ISKEDAALVGHLV
-1636 RKGRKQEV
+1636 RNGRKQEI